1 LTKKN
6 LSKNIEF
13 KKVFLKGKRIKAENL
28 VIFILGNDYKYNRLG
43 LIVKK
48 EIGKAVVRNKIRRL
62 LKEAFRN
69 INKKIYQGYDIIILV
84 KKNAI
89 KLDYFDFC
97 NKLENLL
104 KYIKRKDILL

>member
-1 LTKKN
+1 MTKRK

-13 KKVFLKGKRIKAENL
+13 KKVFLKGERIKTKNL
-28 VIFILGNDYKYNRLG
+28 IIFILENNYRYNRLG

-69 INKKIYQGYDIIILV
+69 IDKKIYQGYDIIILV
-84 KKNAI
+84 KKNAV
-89 KLDYFDFC
+89 KLDYFNFC
-97 NKLENLL
+97 DELGNLL